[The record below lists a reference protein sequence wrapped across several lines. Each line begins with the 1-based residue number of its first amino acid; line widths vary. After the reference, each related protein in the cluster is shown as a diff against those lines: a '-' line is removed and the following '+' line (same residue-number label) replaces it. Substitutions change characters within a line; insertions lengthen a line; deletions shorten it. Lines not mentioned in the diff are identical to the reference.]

1 MSDLTHVDATEMT
14 RLLRAREV
22 SSEELVRAHLARIET
37 LDPAIHAFTEVL
49 ASEALA
55 TAKRTDEERRR
66 GEDRGPLFGLPVSVK
81 ENLDMVGHAP
91 TLGVAA
97 RRGRLAQDDATLVT
111 VLRRAGAVIVG
122 RTNVPQLLLSHECEN
137 AVYGRTNNPWSLAH
151 APGGSSGGEAAAIAS
166 GMTPLG
172 IGTDI
177 GGSIRVPAHF
187 SGICGLKPTLDRWS
201 NVGSNGGSPG
211 QEVIRSQAGPMARTA
226 RDVAM
231 FFTALDPRRM
241 AETDPLVAPMA
252 MRDPHAIDPK
262 KLRVGYFVDDGQV
275 PTSASVKRAVRTAVD
290 ALERTGIEVRPFL
303 PPAIGEGIE
312 MFFQAMSSDAG
323 ATAMGL
329 LEGGPMDPS
338 LARLRKV
345 ARMSTTAR
353 AALAAG
359 LRLAGDARAA
369 RMIGWLGERT
379 VTAYWDL
386 TRRARAYRLRF
397 LKALRDAHIDVLLA
411 PAHATP
417 AMPHG
422 LSRDFVV
429 AGSSSMLFNLLQM
442 PGGVVPVTTVRRDEI
457 VRPSAR
463 DRLEKRA
470 ATIDAQSLDL
480 PIGVQVV
487 GLPWSDEEV
496 LAVMIALDEATAADP
511 LKARTPRHLVGPTA
525 GPKAGSTSVS
535 SAGTAGSHGA

>member
-1 MSDLTHVDATEMT
+1 MSSDLTSLDATDMAG
-14 RLLRAREV
+14 LLRAREV
-22 SSEELVRAHLARIET
+22 SSEELVRAHLARIDA

-49 ASEALA
+49 GAEALA
-55 TAKRTDEERRR
+55 SAQRSDEERRR

-91 TLGVAA
+91 TLGVPA
-97 RRGRLAQDDATLVT
+97 RKGRIAQGDATLVSE
-111 VLRRAGAVIVG
+111 LRRAGAVILG

-137 AVYGRTNNPWSLAH
+137 GLYGRTNNPWSLAH

-166 GMTPLG
+166 GMSPLG
-172 IGTDI
+172 VGTDI

-252 MRDPHAIDPK
+252 VRDPRAIDPT

-275 PTSASVKRAVRTAVD
+275 PTSASVRRAVRTAVA

-303 PPAIGEGIE
+303 PPAMSEGIE
-312 MFFQAMSSDAG
+312 MFFQAMSSDG
-323 ATAMGL
+323 GTTALNL

-338 LARLRKV
+338 LARMRKV
-345 ARMSTTAR
+345 SRMSNAAR
-353 AALAAG
+353 SALAAG

-369 RMIGWLGERT
+369 RMVGWLGERT

-386 TRRARAYRLRF
+386 TRRARVYRLRF
-397 LKALRDAHIDVLLA
+397 LKALRDARIDVLLA

-422 LSRDFVV
+422 LSRDFAA
-429 AGSSSMLFNLLQM
+429 AGSCSMLFNLLQM
-442 PGGVVPVTTVRRDEI
+442 PGGVVPVTTVRADEI

-470 ATIDAQSLDL
+470 ASIDAQSLDL

-496 LAVMIALDEATAADP
+496 LAVMLVLDEATASDP
-511 LKARTPRHLVGPTA
+511 LKPRTPRHLSGHPGDRPRA
-525 GPKAGSTSVS
+525 RDAS
-535 SAGTAGSHGA
+535 GTAGSHGA